1 MEIVRGDTK
10 ALKFQRKMDG
20 EPILIKA
27 DKVYFT
33 VKKSTRDK
41 EALFQKTI
49 TDMSFDSEGVYH
61 FIIEPDDT
69 NNLSYGDY
77 VYDLEVIIGNYKK
90 TISIGIFEIESEV
103 TFPRNEV

>member
-33 VKKSTRDK
+33 VKKNTRDK

-49 TDMSFDSEGVYH
+49 ADMSFDSEGVYH
-61 FIIEPDDT
+61 FIIEPEDT

-77 VYDLEVIIGNYKK
+77 VYDLEVKIENYTRTIAKG
-90 TISIGIFEIESEV
+90 TISVVDEV
-103 TFPRNEV
+103 TFPINEV